1 MEDRTTSR
9 GRLSQYNALRNS
21 PPAPAN
27 LKEDLVLRPI
37 FHQLE
42 HRIEAHI
49 SIAFMAYCLQVT
61 LRARLRPLA
70 PRTELTCCFW
80 TNLPPFRCST
90 CTSDDRWSLPD
101 LEALH
106 PFEPGH
112 NILLQQPTSHCLPNS
127 GLIEVLLQSSR
138 SKRSCLDVNFVG
150 IIRRSYRES
159 NQQGVLWCLA
169 ILGI

>member
-61 LRARLRPLA
+61 LLPGCVRSRPGLR
-70 PRTELTCCFW
+70 
-80 TNLPPFRCST
+80 
-90 CTSDDRWSLPD
+90 
-101 LEALH
+101 
-106 PFEPGH
+106 
-112 NILLQQPTSHCLPNS
+112 
-127 GLIEVLLQSSR
+127 
-138 SKRSCLDVNFVG
+138 
-150 IIRRSYRES
+150 
-159 NQQGVLWCLA
+159 
-169 ILGI
+169 